1 MRCEDAGLF
10 DVYMCLP
17 IVHVCTAATG
27 DDKTTGGGEE
37 LELAEKL
44 LRGLG

>member
-17 IVHVCTAATG
+17 LVHVCTAATG

-44 LRGLG
+44 LHGLG